1 MGMRRGI
8 LYSVLIHLFLALIFS
23 IITCDLNVTLPEP
36 IELGISMI
44 AEEGMYEEPGMGA
57 AIGTPEE
64 EGDIIPVDMPET
76 SAPFI
81 KGEETSVTEDDKLSE
96 GMLDTLLSEIEET
109 GKQLEPKVSSTGEE
123 SLGTG
128 GRKGMP
134 FSITGALAT
143 RKILR
148 KVIPSY
154 PAGYEERTRVVV
166 KLTVEPGGE
175 VKKLLLLK
183 TGGTIFDR
191 VTLEALRE
199 WKWERL
205 PPTIDQVDQEGTIT
219 FYYELK

>member
-1 MGMRRGI
+1 MGIRRGI
-8 LYSVLIHLFLALIFS
+8 LYSVLLHLFLALIFS

-44 AEEGMYEEPGMGA
+44 GEEGMYEEPGMGA
-57 AIGTPEE
+57 AVGTPEE
-64 EGDIIPVDMPET
+64 KEGSIPVDMPET
-76 SAPFI
+76 TAPPI
-81 KGEETSVTEDDKLSE
+81 KGEETSVIEDDKLNE
-96 GMLDTLLSEIEET
+96 GMLDTLLSEIGET

-128 GRKGMP
+128 GKKGMP

-154 PAGYEERTRVVV
+154 PAGYEERTKVEV

-175 VKKLLLLK
+175 VKMLLLLK
-183 TGGTIFDR
+183 TGGAIFDR
-191 VTLEALRE
+191 ITLEALRE

-205 PPTIDQVDQEGTIT
+205 PPNAEQVEQEGIIT